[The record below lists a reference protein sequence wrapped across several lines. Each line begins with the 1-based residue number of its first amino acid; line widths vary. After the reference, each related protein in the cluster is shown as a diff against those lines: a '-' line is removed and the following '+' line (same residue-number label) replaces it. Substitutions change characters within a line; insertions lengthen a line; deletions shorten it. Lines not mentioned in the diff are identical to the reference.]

1 MCDSFYLILLSHFT
15 VFYFISYLDIWEGKA
30 FLTDHPPLA
39 NSFMIDVTMKE
50 IIKLTC
56 KHNARCLNFYF
67 YTVSCRIKK
76 SGTPKQ
82 F

>member
-1 MCDSFYLILLSHFT
+1 MLLSHFT
-15 VFYFISYLDIWEGKA
+15 VFYFMSYLDISERKA

-39 NSFMIDVTMKE
+39 NFFMIDVTMKE
-50 IIKLTC
+50 IIKLNC
-56 KHNARCLNFYF
+56 KHKASCLNFYF

-76 SGTPKQ
+76 SGITEQ